1 MTDELFPSIPASES
15 PSAKLA
21 AARRRYEE
29 AKLAVDG
36 AERATDEI
44 GLNIGPATRELM
56 AARNDLEQA
65 ERAAYADAR
74 GVPRRR
80 IDD

>member
-21 AARRRYEE
+21 AARRRHEE
-29 AKLAVDG
+29 AKLAVDDAG
-36 AERATDEI
+36 E
-44 GLNIGPATRELM
+44 NIGPATRELM

-74 GVPRRR
+74 GVQRRR
-80 IDD
+80 IED